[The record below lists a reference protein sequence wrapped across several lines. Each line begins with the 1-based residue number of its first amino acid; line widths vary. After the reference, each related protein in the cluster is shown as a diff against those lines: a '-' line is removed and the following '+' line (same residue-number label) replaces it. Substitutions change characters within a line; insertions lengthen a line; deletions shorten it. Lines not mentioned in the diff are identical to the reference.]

1 MTLPPSPSQ
10 PMGKIVSLQWLRFVA
25 ASMVVLY
32 HAAVY
37 LTMMKKGAHVGFV
50 PMWFGGVG
58 VTLFF
63 ALSGNLMAMLMM
75 RSDAP
80 TFLMHR
86 VVRIYPIYYIVVA
99 LVFLASLVSP
109 IKPPFDWRALSLFP
123 YGGTTYPLG
132 VEWTLVFEIAF
143 YVFVALLIWFRKTG
157 SAVSFLVGWLALIL
171 LNNILRPDN
180 PQVNVYHP
188 FLLPFVTV
196 NVGFAMGM
204 LIPLVWRDRSVHP
217 VLASVL
223 AVTLFYVG
231 SSLGV
236 MQVRWCMGVGAA
248 LLVHSLTHHVPTW
261 TQPVV
266 DAVGDRLG
274 GYSYAIYLCHVPVV
288 RTLYAVWTDATP
300 MTLFWSAVG
309 LTFLVSA
316 LVGEVDI
323 RLYRLLKNR
332 VDRWSAGI
340 RRTFA
345 MLFLLAFAGA
355 TWLSI

>member
-1 MTLPPSPSQ
+1 
-10 PMGKIVSLQWLRFVA
+10 
-25 ASMVVLY
+25 
-32 HAAVY
+32 
-37 LTMMKKGAHVGFV
+37 
-50 PMWFGGVG
+50 
-58 VTLFF
+58 
-63 ALSGNLMAMLMM
+63 MAMLMM

-99 LVFLASLVSP
+99 LVFLASLASP

-123 YGGTTYPLG
+123 YGGKTYPLG

-217 VLASVL
+217 VLAAVL

-261 TQPVV
+261 THPVV

-300 MTLFWSAVG
+300 MTLFWSAAPSSVP
-309 LTFLVSA
+309 LASPWCCSA
-316 LVGEVDI
+316 EMCPNCKRACLSSMHWPSHCQRPS
-323 RLYRLLKNR
+323 RLALWWPPMWPPGTIGMAWH
-332 VDRWSAGI
+332 WSSRPSAK
-340 RRTFA
+340 T
-345 MLFLLAFAGA
+345 
-355 TWLSI
+355 

>member
-1 MTLPPSPSQ
+1 MTNPPSLRQ
-10 PMGKIVSLQWLRFVA
+10 PFGKIVSLQWLRFAA

-37 LTMMKKGAHVGFV
+37 LAMMKKDAHVGFV

-75 RSDAP
+75 RNDAP

-99 LVFLASLVSP
+99 LVFLASFVSP
-109 IKPPFDWRALSLFP
+109 ISPPFDWRALSLFP
-123 YGGTTYPLG
+123 YGGSNYPLG

-157 SAVSFLVGWLALIL
+157 SAVAFLVGWLALIL

-188 FLLPFVTV
+188 FVLPFVSV

-204 LIPLVWRDRSVHP
+204 LLPLVLPDRSVHP
-217 VLASVL
+217 VLAVVL

-236 MQVRWCMGVGAA
+236 MQVRWCLGVGAA
-248 LLVHSLTHHVPTW
+248 LLVHSLTHYVSNWDVP
-261 TQPVV
+261 VLS
-266 DAVGDRLG
+266 AVGDRLG
-274 GYSYAIYLCHVPVV
+274 GYSYAIYLCHVPVI
-288 RTLYAVWTDATP
+288 RTAYAVLGDVSSS
-300 MTLFWSAVG
+300 MLFWCAVG
-309 LTFLVSA
+309 LAFLFS
-316 LVGEVDI
+316 VGLGELDLA
-323 RLYRLLKNR
+323 LYRYMR
-332 VDRWSAGI
+332 AWVDRISLGC
-340 RRTFA
+340 RRVFA
-345 MLFLLAFAGA
+345 ILFLFAFFVC
-355 TWLSI
+355 TWISI

>member
-1 MTLPPSPSQ
+1 M
-10 PMGKIVSLQWLRFVA
+10 
-25 ASMVVLY
+25 
-32 HAAVY
+32 
-37 LTMMKKGAHVGFV
+37 
-50 PMWFGGVG
+50 
-58 VTLFF
+58 
-63 ALSGNLMAMLMM
+63 
-75 RSDAP
+75 
-80 TFLMHR
+80 
-86 VVRIYPIYYIVVA
+86 
-99 LVFLASLVSP
+99 
-109 IKPPFDWRALSLFP
+109 
-123 YGGTTYPLG
+123 
-132 VEWTLVFEIAF
+132 
-143 YVFVALLIWFRKTG
+143 
-157 SAVSFLVGWLALIL
+157 
-171 LNNILRPDN
+171 
-180 PQVNVYHP
+180 
-188 FLLPFVTV
+188 TV

-332 VDRWSAGI
+332 VDRWSGGI
-340 RRTFA
+340 RRAFA